1 MTPSLSLLLL
11 SCERA
16 RPEMFLMTPP
26 LLTCEEACKEM
37 FLLTPLL
44 AKS

>member
-1 MTPSLSLLLL
+1 MTSSLSLLLTW
-11 SCERA
+11 EEA